1 MVIDVPIHEEI
12 ETEVPLD
19 TYVTVPVKLVTR
31 ARVVQNITTTVDIN
45 GEQKEIIVPLDT
57 YVDVPIDTEVR
68 VHFKDTFPV
77 TVPLDMTVE
86 VPINKTVVVPFD
98 ETFKVPV
105 HMEVKI
111 EKTLQELGLGDLID
125 QIVEILLDVKSA
137 LGG

>member
-1 MVIDVPIHEEI
+1 MPI
-12 ETEVPLD
+12 D
-19 TYVTVPVKLVTR
+19 TYVTVPVKLVAR
-31 ARVVQNITTTVDIN
+31 ARVAQNITTTVDIN

-57 YVDVPIDTEVR
+57 YVDVPIDTTVR

-77 TVPLDMTVE
+77 KVPLNMSVE
-86 VPINKTVVVPFD
+86 VPVNETVVVPFE

-111 EKTLQELGLGDLID
+111 EKTLDELGLGEIID
-125 QIVEILLDVKSA
+125 EVVSILKGIKVA